1 MGDNGTW
8 NCCQKLL
15 AIEVL
20 PNCMCSNRINE
31 LKSTSRRRA
40 MMHSKLADSCHLQY
54 KVSNHA
60 SSVAKFHFSGSSASL
75 FHSTATVRN
84 YRQLIIVKFYKFDSS
99 KKKSMHW
106 PVHVDAC
113 LLMAFSSAYISDNP
127 DAFAGQQLKL
137 NPMNNHK
144 IGIALTQFRYEFQLI
159 IKLA

>member
-1 MGDNGTW
+1 
-8 NCCQKLL
+8 
-15 AIEVL
+15 
-20 PNCMCSNRINE
+20 
-31 LKSTSRRRA
+31 

-60 SSVAKFHFSGSSASL
+60 STVAKFRFSGSSASL
-75 FHSTATVRN
+75 FHSTATIRN

-99 KKKSMHW
+99 EKKSMHW

-113 LLMAFSSAYISDNP
+113 LLMAFSCAYISDNP

>member
-1 MGDNGTW
+1 MGDNETW

-20 PNCMCSNRINE
+20 PNCMCSNRIKE

-99 KKKSMHW
+99 RKKNQCIGLYMSMPACSWHF
-106 PVHVDAC
+106 HVRI
-113 LLMAFSSAYISDNP
+113 Y
-127 DAFAGQQLKL
+127 
-137 NPMNNHK
+137 
-144 IGIALTQFRYEFQLI
+144 LI
-159 IKLA
+159 IQMLLQASNSNWIQWIIIRSALHWHNSDTSFG